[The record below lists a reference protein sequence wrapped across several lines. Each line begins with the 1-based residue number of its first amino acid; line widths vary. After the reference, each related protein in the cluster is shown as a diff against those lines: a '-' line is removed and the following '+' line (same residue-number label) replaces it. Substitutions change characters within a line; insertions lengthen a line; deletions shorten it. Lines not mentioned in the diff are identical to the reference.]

1 MGTRSARNMGTALE
15 RFKHRFGLPAF
26 GGLAIFAR
34 VPSYPGSAG
43 NALMFRKLLLPVLV
57 LVAAGSGAF
66 WFLTAPRGLAGVDL
80 PAHVPDLANGEEI
93 FWAGGCESCHA
104 AVGATGAEALKLGG
118 GQALKTAFGTFHAPN
133 ISPDRDR
140 GIGRWSTLD
149 FVNAMKFGVA
159 PGGVHL
165 YPAFPYTSYQRMRIE
180 DIIDLKAF
188 LDTLPKVATPSLP
201 HALAFPLTIRRGIG
215 LWQLLYVD
223 GKTFVPD
230 PAKSAELN
238 RGAYLV
244 EGPAHCGECHTPRNL
259 IGGPDLAHAYGGG
272 PAPEGKGRIPNVTAD
287 ATGLGDWSADDVV
300 NLLETGFKPNFDSVG
315 STMAAVVRNTAKL
328 SAADRQAIA
337 AYVLSLPPVDS
348 LAK

>member
-1 MGTRSARNMGTALE
+1 ML
-15 RFKHRFGLPAF
+15 
-26 GGLAIFAR
+26 
-34 VPSYPGSAG
+34 
-43 NALMFRKLLLPVLV
+43 RKLLLPVLA
-57 LVAAGSGAF
+57 LVVAGAAAFWLLTMPRTLAAG
-66 WFLTAPRGLAGVDL
+66 DL
-80 PAHVPDLANGEEI
+80 PAHAPDLANGEEM

-104 AVGATGAEALKLGG
+104 AVAASGDEALKLGG
-118 GQALKTAFGTFHAPN
+118 GQALKTPFGTFHAPN
-133 ISPDRDR
+133 ISPDPDF
-140 GIGRWSTLD
+140 GIGRWSDLD

-165 YPAFPYTSYQRMRIE
+165 YPAFPYTSYQRMRIT
-180 DIIDLKAF
+180 DLLDLKAF
-188 LDTLPKVATPSLP
+188 LDTLPRVTTPSEPHDLP
-201 HALAFPLTIRRGIG
+201 FPLTIRRGIG

-272 PAPEGKGRIPNVTAD
+272 PAPEGEGKIPNITTD
-287 ATGLGDWSADDVV
+287 ATGLADWSEDDVV
-300 NLLETGFKPNFDSVG
+300 TMLATGFKPNFDSVG

-328 SAADRQAIA
+328 TDADRQAIA
-337 AYVLSLPPVDS
+337 AYILSLPPVDS
-348 LAK
+348 PAK